1 VDDIDIDRNMFAI
14 TQKPVGIFSSFPSS
28 KDSSAGATAIFIGD
42 ESHHNLHIYRRI
54 IGEG

>member
-1 VDDIDIDRNMFAI
+1 MDDIDIDRNMFAI